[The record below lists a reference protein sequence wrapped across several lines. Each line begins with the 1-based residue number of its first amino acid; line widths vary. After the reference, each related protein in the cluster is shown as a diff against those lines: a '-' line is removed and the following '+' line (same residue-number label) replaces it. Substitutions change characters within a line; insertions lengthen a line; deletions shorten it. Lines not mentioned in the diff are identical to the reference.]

1 MVSHQDH
8 NTVIKIKLIKLLLK
22 LKCFCLSLIKSMS
35 HVVNF
40 ACCFMRFCFTA
51 FALLLS
57 LASVNFKQICLPTV
71 LYSDGEL
78 NVSFSVAALCVL
90 SFFQNLWLKLF
101 FICIFYH
108 ILSISGLTIWLLI
121 AKMALKFSYKVT
133 SLVILLLVFMSVMNN
148 SFLSIIKIW
157 SFLQSKLFLTNYLC
171 FSFLWNM
178 PTLCVLH
185 WFVSLFCPAQL
196 FSIFSA
202 SSGNISFLP
211 AFDQVISPSLSV

>member
-8 NTVIKIKLIKLLLK
+8 KTVKKIKLIKLLLK

-71 LYSDGEL
+71 LYFDGEL

-108 ILSISGLTIWLLI
+108 ILSTAGLTIWLLI
-121 AKMALKFSYKVT
+121 AKMSLKLSYKVT
-133 SLVILLLVFMSVMNN
+133 LVILLLVYMSAMN
-148 SFLSIIKIW
+148 SYFLSII
-157 SFLQSKLFLTNYLC
+157 
-171 FSFLWNM
+171 
-178 PTLCVLH
+178 
-185 WFVSLFCPAQL
+185 
-196 FSIFSA
+196 
-202 SSGNISFLP
+202 
-211 AFDQVISPSLSV
+211 

>member
-1 MVSHQDH
+1 MFLFEFD
-8 NTVIKIKLIKLLLK
+8 KINVTCGQLCLLLYEI
-22 LKCFCLSLIKSMS
+22 LL
-35 HVVNF
+35 H
-40 ACCFMRFCFTA
+40 RFCF
-51 FALLLS
+51 
-57 LASVNFKQICLPTV
+57 ASFTCFCKFQANLFTNCTIF
-71 LYSDGEL
+71 DGEL

-121 AKMALKFSYKVT
+121 AKIALKFSYKVT
-133 SLVILLLVFMSVMNN
+133 SLVILLLVFMSVMKN